1 MHKTRNKHPKK
12 LQLNKII
19 RKYSMGSVGEIR
31 SLRKVR
37 KYASQLNE
45 YIWQQEKII
54 KQLKEALEIDQ
65 FQINEELFQE
75 SCNELSA
82 QEKMVKMRVKERFAE
97 LMREA
102 DVVDSVFSNNE
113 IG

>member
-19 RKYSMGSVGEIR
+19 RKYSIGSAGEIR

-37 KYASQLNE
+37 KYASQLKE
-45 YIWQQEKII
+45 YIRQQQEII
-54 KQLKEALEIDQ
+54 KQLKEAVEIDQ

-82 QEKMVKMRVKERFAE
+82 QEKMVKMLVKERLAE

-102 DVVDSVFSNNE
+102 NVVDSVFKNNE
-113 IG
+113 SD

>member
-19 RKYSMGSVGEIR
+19 RKYSIGSAGEIR

-37 KYASQLNE
+37 KYASQLKE
-45 YIWQQEKII
+45 YIRQQQEII

-82 QEKMVKMRVKERFAE
+82 QEKMVKMLVKERLAE

-102 DVVDSVFSNNE
+102 NVVDSVFKNNE
-113 IG
+113 SD